1 MFAYKV
7 GHFKSIIDNYI
18 LKCQTSQL
26 KSIYNNNII
35 VKKNQSFYFVK
46 LI

>member
-35 VKKNQSFYFVK
+35 VKKISHFVVVK
-46 LI
+46 LT